1 MMIAHNPPHNNHETH
16 DNNITTFYQASQGEY
31 DVDCDEDD
39 GTDFNHND
47 EDGDG
52 DDEHDNDGSLSGSD
66 DNEKSCSWNGSNN
79 DNESMDSLNGDTSGD
94 ASSSGSNSSS
104 KDNNSGDDSN
114 NNSSSVSSS
123 SHSHN
128 SSGSGS
134 GSGGDS
140 PLPKHVNS
148 DWKAEKT
155 FNYGTKPPNTYST
168 KPSHSSN
175 AYPPSHA
182 HAATASSPRC
192 EVTTSSQSVE
202 SYNHG
207 NKPERA
213 PPVTVSS
220 VATLSVVEIKA
231 TLAAAD
237 YFKNQIPGP
246 SQPRSFPLRPTPV
259 AMPESYS
266 LSLAPHTGPPYIK
279 KVKNILLSV
288 IPEGI
293 SAPMGE
299 GGVSPQGVFTP
310 IPTNLNSQLAVK
322 WQHQPLHDEI
332 HRIGIS
338 IEYRNLPSSNVLNA
352 LEPL

>member
-1 MMIAHNPPHNNHETH
+1 MM
-16 DNNITTFYQASQGEY
+16 TFSQASQGEY

-123 SHSHN
+123 SHSHLHN

-168 KPSHSSN
+168 KPSHSN
-175 AYPPSHA
+175 GAYPPSHA
-182 HAATASSPRC
+182 HAAPTSSPRC
-192 EVTTSSQSVE
+192 EVATSSQSVE

-213 PPVTVSS
+213 PPSTVSS
-220 VATLSVVEIKA
+220 VATLSVGEIKA

-288 IPEGI
+288 IPMGI

-310 IPTNLNSQLAVK
+310 IPTGLNSQSAVK

-332 HRIGIS
+332 HRLGTS
-338 IEYRNLPSSNVLNA
+338 IEYRNLPSSNILNA